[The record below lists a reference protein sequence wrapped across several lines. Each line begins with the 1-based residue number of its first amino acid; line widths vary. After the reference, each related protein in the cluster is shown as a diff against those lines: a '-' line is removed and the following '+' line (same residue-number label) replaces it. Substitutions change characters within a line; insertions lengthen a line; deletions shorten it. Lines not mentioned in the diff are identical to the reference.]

1 MSELK
6 YSGLTVAIATGFVVS
21 LLCENL
27 YPIFIAI
34 VIGILYEIIKK
45 PDC

>member
-6 YSGLTVAIATGFVVS
+6 YSGLTVAIGLGFITSV
-21 LLCENL
+21 LCENL